1 MRTGASRVGPNSVSG
16 RTRSWVRPVRRRWL
30 TGWLVG
36 VALVAAVS
44 GGIRLLQPHVPV
56 PSLLALYLLAVVP
69 VAVVWGAWFAVLVSL
84 LSGLAFVA
92 LFSPPLYS
100 FRADHLWDLF
110 GLGIFLVI
118 SVVVGELATR
128 WRRQARRSA
137 RLTEEQAALRR
148 VATLVARAVSPS
160 EVFAA
165 VTREVGM
172 LCRADMAR
180 MERYEADGT
189 VTGVAGWGRL
199 GDELA
204 VGTQFTLEGVS
215 IAAQVQQTGGPV
227 RVHSFARA
235 SGPIAREAQKLGIRS
250 SVGCPIV
257 VAGQVWGVIAASSK
271 REAPFPKDTESQI
284 ADFTELVATA
294 IANAESRAKLD
305 LLVDE
310 QAALRRVATL
320 VARGLPSAE
329 IFAAV
334 AEEVAQV
341 TGTDATIIVRLDPDG
356 ATTIVAK
363 VGEHPETMAVGS
375 RWKIEPPLVLAE
387 VLRTGDPARGDD
399 YKGRSGEAIDVVG
412 RMGIQSSVGIPI
424 VVEGRLWGALGAGS
438 VGGPFPAD
446 AEPRMAGFAE
456 LVGIA
461 IANARHRAEVAASRA
476 RVVAA
481 SDEAR
486 RRIERNLHDGAQ
498 QRLVSMGFELRLTRD
513 SVPEDLPTLRGA
525 LGQFADEI
533 KDVVLELREMSRGIH
548 PPVLSEGGLGPALQT
563 LARRSPVP
571 VEVDMRT
578 ESRFP
583 EPAEAATYYVVSEAL
598 TNTTKHAR
606 ASRAHVAVEERAGFL
621 CLSVRDDGV
630 GGADPEGSGLIGLR
644 DRVEALG
651 GSINIS
657 SRPGEGTLIQAR
669 FPVQPG

>member
-1 MRTGASRVGPNSVSG
+1 MRTGASSVSG
-16 RTRSWVRPVRRRWL
+16 RSWTRPATRRWL
-30 TGWLVG
+30 TGWLVS
-36 VALVAAVS
+36 VVLVAAVS
-44 GGIRLLQPHVPV
+44 GGIQLLQPHVPV

-69 VAVVWGAWFAVLVSL
+69 VAVVWGAWFAVLASL
-84 LSGLAFVA
+84 LSGVAFVF
-92 LFSPPLYS
+92 LFSPPRYS
-100 FRADHLWDLF
+100 YRVDHLWDLF
-110 GLGIFLVI
+110 ALGIFLVI

-137 RLTEEQAALRR
+137 RLSEEQAALRR
-148 VATLVARAVSPS
+148 VATLVARSVSPS

-165 VTREVGM
+165 VTREVGL

-189 VTGVAGWGRL
+189 VTGVAGWGRVR
-199 GDELA
+199 DELA

-215 IAAQVQQTGGPV
+215 VAAQVRQSAGPV
-227 RVHSFARA
+227 RVQSFDRS
-235 SGPIAREAQKLGIRS
+235 SGPIAREAQRLGIRS

-257 VAGQVWGVIAASSK
+257 VAGRLWGVIAASSK
-271 REAPFPKDTESQI
+271 NDAPFPKDTESRI
-284 ADFTELVATA
+284 ADFTDLVATA
-294 IANAESRAKLD
+294 IANAESRAELD
-305 LLVDE
+305 LLLDQ

-334 AEEVAQV
+334 AEEVGRL
-341 TGTDATIIVRLDPDG
+341 TGADATIIVRLDPDG
-356 ATTIVAK
+356 VTTIVAK
-363 VGEHPETMAVGS
+363 VGEHPKNMSLGR

-387 VLRTGDPARGDD
+387 VLRTGSPGRRDD
-399 YKGRSGEAIDVVG
+399 FSQHSGEATDIVDW
-412 RMGIQSSVGIPI
+412 MGLRSSVGIPI
-424 VVEGRLWGALGAGS
+424 VVEGRLWGGLAAGS
-438 VGGPFPAD
+438 RRGPFLAD
-446 AEPRMAGFAE
+446 TEPRMADFAE

-461 IANARHRAEVAASRA
+461 IANAQHRAEVAASRA

-498 QRLVSMGFELRLTRD
+498 QRLVSMGFELRLTEA
-513 SVPEDLPTLRGA
+513 SVPADLPTVRA
-525 LGQFADEI
+525 AIGQAADEI
-533 KDVVLELREMSRGIH
+533 TDVVLELREMSRGIH
-548 PPVLSEGGLGPALQT
+548 PAVLSEGGLGPALQT
-563 LARRSPVP
+563 LARRSLVP

-598 TNTTKHAR
+598 TNTTKHAC

-651 GSINIS
+651 GSIEVS
-657 SRPGEGTLIQAR
+657 SRPGEGTLIQVAL
-669 FPVQPG
+669 PVGPA

>member
-1 MRTGASRVGPNSVSG
+1 VS
-16 RTRSWVRPVRRRWL
+16 
-30 TGWLVG
+30 
-36 VALVAAVS
+36 VALVGAIS
-44 GGIRLLQPHVPV
+44 GGIQLLQPHVPV

-69 VAVVWGAWFAVLVSL
+69 VAVVWGAWFAVLASL
-84 LSGLAFVA
+84 LSGAAFVL
-92 LFSPPLYS
+92 LFSPPRYS
-100 FRADHLWDLF
+100 VRVDHLWDLF
-110 GLGIFLVI
+110 ALGIFLVT

-128 WRRQARRSA
+128 WRRQARNSA

-148 VATLVARAVSPS
+148 VATLVARSVSPA

-165 VTREVGM
+165 VTREVGL

-189 VTGVAGWGRL
+189 VIGVAGWGRL
-199 GDELA
+199 RDELA

-215 IAAQVQQTGGPV
+215 IAAQVRQTGGPV

-235 SGPIAREAQKLGIRS
+235 TGPIAREAQQLGIRS

-257 VAGQVWGVIAASSK
+257 VAGRLWGVIAASSK

-284 ADFTELVATA
+284 ADFTDLVATA
-294 IANAESRAKLD
+294 IANAESRAELD
-305 LLVDE
+305 QLVDQ

-334 AEEVAQV
+334 AEEVARI
-341 TGTDATIIVRLDPDG
+341 TGADATIIVRLDPDEL
-356 ATTIVAK
+356 TTIVAK
-363 VGEHPETMAVGS
+363 LGEHPEDMTLGS
-375 RWKIEPPLVLAE
+375 RWKIEPPLILAE
-387 VLRTGDPARGDD
+387 VLRTGSPARRDYYNEPSGD
-399 YKGRSGEAIDVVG
+399 AIDVVG
-412 RMGIQSSVGIPI
+412 WMGIRSSIGIPI
-424 VVEGRLWGALGAGS
+424 VAEGRLWGALGAGS
-438 VGGPFPAD
+438 VGGPFPTD
-446 AEPRMAGFAE
+446 TETRVLGFAE
-456 LVGIA
+456 LAGIA
-461 IANARHRAEVAASRA
+461 IANAQNRAEVAASRA

-498 QRLVSMGFELRLTRD
+498 QRLVSLGFELRVTQAGMPAD
-513 SVPEDLPTLRGA
+513 QPTLRDA
-525 LGQFADEI
+525 IGQFADEVTE
-533 KDVVLELREMSRGIH
+533 VVLELREMSRGIH
-548 PPVLSEGGLGPALQT
+548 PAALSEGGLGPALQT

-571 VEVDMRT
+571 VEVEMRT

-606 ASRAHVAVEERAGFL
+606 ASRAHVTVDKRAGLL

-651 GSINIS
+651 GSIDVS
-657 SRPGEGTLIQAR
+657 SRPGEGTLIQVTLPA
-669 FPVQPG
+669 QP

>member
-1 MRTGASRVGPNSVSG
+1 MRTGASRVSLNSVSG
-16 RTRSWVRPVRRRWL
+16 RMRSWARLVTRRRL
-30 TGWLVG
+30 RGWLVS
-36 VALVAAVS
+36 VALVAAIS
-44 GGIRLLQPHVPV
+44 GGIQLLPLHVPV

-69 VAVVWGAWFAVLVSL
+69 VAVVWGAWFAVLASL
-84 LSGLAFVA
+84 LSGAAFVF
-92 LFSPPLYS
+92 LFSPPVYS
-100 FRADHLWDLF
+100 FRVDDLWELF
-110 GLGIFLVI
+110 ALGIFLVI

-128 WRRQARRSA
+128 WRRQARKSA
-137 RLTEEQAALRR
+137 RLTEGQAALRR
-148 VATLVARAVSPS
+148 VATLVARSVSPA

-165 VTREVGM
+165 VTREVGL

-180 MERYEADGT
+180 MERYEADDT

-199 GDELA
+199 RDELA

-215 IAAQVQQTGGPV
+215 IAAQVRQTGRPV

-235 SGPIAREAQKLGIRS
+235 PGPIAREAQQLGIRS

-257 VAGQVWGVIAASSK
+257 VAGRLWGVIAASSK

-284 ADFTELVATA
+284 ADFTDLVATA
-294 IANAESRAKLD
+294 IANAESRAELD

-310 QAALRRVATL
+310 QAARRRVATL

-334 AEEVAQV
+334 AEEVARV
-341 TGTDATIIVRLDPDG
+341 TGADSTIIVRLDPDEL
-356 ATTIVAK
+356 TTIVAK
-363 VGEHPETMAVGS
+363 VGERPEDMTLGS
-375 RWKIEPPLVLAE
+375 RWKIESPVVLAE
-387 VLRTGDPARGDD
+387 ALRTGSPARRDLYNEPSGD
-399 YKGRSGEAIDVVG
+399 ATDVVG
-412 RMGIQSSVGIPI
+412 WVGVQSSVGIPI

-438 VGGPFPAD
+438 LGGPFLPD
-446 AEPRMAGFAE
+446 TETRVLGFAE
-456 LVGIA
+456 LVAIA
-461 IANARHRAEVAASRA
+461 IANAQNRAEVAASRA

-498 QRLVSMGFELRLTRD
+498 QRLVSLGFELRVTQAGLPADQPALRD
-513 SVPEDLPTLRGA
+513 A
-525 LGQFADEI
+525 IGQFADEI
-533 KDVVLELREMSRGIH
+533 TEVVVELREMSRGIH
-548 PPVLSEGGLGPALQT
+548 PAVLAEGGLGPALQT

-606 ASRAHVAVEERAGFL
+606 ASRAQVTVDNRAGFL

-630 GGADPEGSGLIGLR
+630 GGADPEGAGLVGLR

-651 GSINIS
+651 GSMDVS
-657 SRPGEGTLIQAR
+657 SRHGEGTLIQVTL
-669 FPVQPG
+669 PVQP